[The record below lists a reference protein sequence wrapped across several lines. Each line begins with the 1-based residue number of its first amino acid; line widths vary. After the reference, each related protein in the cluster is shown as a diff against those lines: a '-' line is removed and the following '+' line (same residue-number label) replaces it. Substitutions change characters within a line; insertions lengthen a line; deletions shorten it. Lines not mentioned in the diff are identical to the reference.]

1 MTTMTRRRTTTRNM
15 RTMKNNHDN
24 VDEKEGGE
32 ELSAKKM
39 RSKTNTQETNVE
51 IPLKRLNLV
60 TIWC

>member
-1 MTTMTRRRTTTRNM
+1 
-15 RTMKNNHDN
+15 MKNNHDN